1 MDRIRDLIRDIPD
14 FPVKGIVF
22 KDICPVLQDP
32 QAFNEVI
39 DRMVDKYKDYHIDV
53 IVGMESRGFI
63 FGAPMALK
71 MGVPFVLVRKA
82 GKLPAETMKVDYT
95 LEYGEATLE
104 IHKDA
109 LEPGQRVLIVDD
121 LLATGGTAAATIKLI
136 ENSGAKVV
144 TCAFFIELGFLGG
157 RKKLPDGMVDSVI
170 TY

>member
-1 MDRIRDLIRDIPD
+1 MDKIRALIRDIPD

-22 KDICPVLQDP
+22 KDICPVLEDP
-32 QAFNEVI
+32 KAFNEVI
-39 DRMVDKYKDYHIDV
+39 DKMVERYQDYEIDA

-63 FGAPMALK
+63 FGAPLALR
-71 MGVPFVLVRKA
+71 MGIPFVLVRKA
-82 GKLPAETMKVDYT
+82 GKLPAETVKVNYT

-109 LEPGQRVLIVDD
+109 LKPGQRVLIVDD

-136 ENSGAKVV
+136 EHAGAEVV

-157 RKKLPDGMVDSVI
+157 REKLPEGMVDSLI